1 MKKKLTITR
10 MRDYSETL
18 VHFVVI
24 NNEGQYALWREEC
37 EYALPSGWL
46 EVGMRGSK
54 AECREYVNKL
64 WTNPV
69 PLSLRKGMP
78 RQRQCLVNSEQ

>member
-1 MKKKLTITR
+1 

-24 NNEGQYALWREEC
+24 NNEGQYAIWREEC
-37 EYALPSGWL
+37 IYTLPSGWL
-46 EVGMRGSK
+46 KIKRGSK
-54 AECREYVNKL
+54 AECREYVNKN

-69 PLSLRKGMP
+69 PIRFRKGMIK
-78 RQRQCLVNSEQ
+78 QRKCFVNTEQ